1 MNNVQQQLLS
11 KAAIIVVVLCCLLNA
26 ELYTLHAVIDSATCK
41 HSRVGQYR
49 ERIAAKKHDVK
60 AAFGNYLPTVTLGG
74 SFNRI
79 NDPLTINLD
88 PIREA
93 LIGLEANDLVQM
105 ESIKAKI
112 AGGSYIV
119 NNSQMYSTYY
129 TAAQS
134 ALDTRVPHFIDTLKE
149 VQYPSL
155 SLTLV
160 QPLFTGFKI
169 TAGHNAAKADLEVS
183 LNECQKIKNEL
194 IRDIA
199 VNYINLIVERNAV
212 QIRTDVLD
220 GMKQHRKR
228 AQILSENGMISA
240 NQVLRA
246 KVAVAEAERNLD
258 FELNRLELLNVTM
271 NKICCIDESVK
282 IEPLQQLTYTPVT
295 DSLGKIVAMAMENQP
310 VFGILKN
317 NYIMAKQKNTVSKA
331 VLYPQVNAFGKYE
344 VFKDYL
350 SAMEPQWV
358 VGVQASLP
366 LFNGGKNMA
375 AIQSSSHIV
384 NEVRQMEITAQRDIT
399 LVINKFYREMKS
411 AENKYLHLESDI
423 ELANENLF
431 QCKSRFESGYGTSLE
446 IIDAELVLEKNRME
460 RVAAL
465 GEYYKSIAELYTAAG
480 LPLISV
486 SLIEGSA
493 GK

>member
-1 MNNVQQQLLS
+1 MKNVKKLLS
-11 KAAIIVVVLCCLLNA
+11 LVTIIGAVFCSISNAAVVSLNA
-26 ELYTLHAVIDSATCK
+26 IIDSAENK
-41 HSRVGQYR
+41 HSKIHQYK
-49 ERIAAKKHDVK
+49 ERIAVKKYDIK
-60 AAFGNYLPTVTLGG
+60 TAWGNYLPSLMLSG

-88 PIREA
+88 PVREA
-93 LIGLEANDLVQM
+93 MIGLEANDIVQI

-112 AGGSYIV
+112 AGGSYIA
-119 NNSQMYSTYY
+119 NNSQLYSTYY

-134 ALDTRVPHFIDTLKE
+134 ALDTRIPHFIDTLKE

-155 SLTLV
+155 TLTLV

-169 TAGHNAAKADLEVS
+169 TAGHKAAKADLEVS
-183 LNECQKIKNEL
+183 LNEYKKIKNEL

-199 VNYINLIVERNAV
+199 VNYVNLIVEKNAV

-220 GMKQHRKR
+220 GMMQHRKR
-228 AQILSENGMISA
+228 AQSLSENGMISA

-258 FELNRLELLNVTM
+258 FELNRQELLNVTI
-271 NKICCIDESVK
+271 NKICCIDDSVK
-282 IEPLQQLTYTPVT
+282 IEPQQQLTYSPVT
-295 DSLGKIVAMAMENQP
+295 DSLDTIVALAMQHQP
-310 VFGILKN
+310 VFGMLEN
-317 NYIMAKQKNTVSKA
+317 NYRMAKQKNVASKA

-366 LFNGGKNMA
+366 LFNGGKNIA
-375 AIQSSSHIV
+375 AIHASAHTV
-384 NEVRQMEITAQRDIT
+384 NEVQQMILSAQRDMT
-399 LVINKFYREMKS
+399 LLINKFYREMKS
-411 AENKYLHLESDI
+411 AENKYLHLEADI
-423 ELANENLF
+423 ELANENLY

-460 RVAAL
+460 RMVAL
-465 GEYYKSIAELYTAAG
+465 GEYYKSIIELYTAAG
-480 LPLISV
+480 LPEISV
-486 SLIEGSA
+486 KLIEGSA

>member
-1 MNNVQQQLLS
+1 MNDVKKLISL
-11 KAAIIVVVLCCLLNA
+11 ATIIVVVLCGRSNGTEFSLN
-26 ELYTLHAVIDSATCK
+26 AVIDSATNK
-41 HSRVGQYR
+41 HSKIHQYR
-49 ERIAAKKHDVK
+49 ERIDAKKYDVK
-60 AAFGNYLPTVTLGG
+60 SATGNYMPSLTLSG

-93 LIGLEANDLVQM
+93 MIGLEASDIVQM
-105 ESIKAKI
+105 ESIKAKL

-119 NNSQMYSTYY
+119 NNSQLYNTYY
-129 TAAQS
+129 TAAVS
-134 ALDTRVPHFIDTLKE
+134 TLDNKIPHFVDTLKD

-155 SLTLV
+155 SVTLV

-169 TAGHNAAKADLEVS
+169 TAGRKAAKADLEVS
-183 LNECQKIKNEL
+183 LNEYKKIQNEL

-199 VNYINLIVERNAV
+199 VNYINLIVEKNAV

-220 GMKQHRKR
+220 GMMKHMKR
-228 AQILSENGMISA
+228 AQSLSENGMISA

-246 KVAVAEAERNLD
+246 KVAVAEAQRNLD
-258 FELNRLELLNVTM
+258 FELNRMELLSVTM
-271 NKICCIDESVK
+271 NMICCIDDTGK
-282 IEPLQQLTYTPVT
+282 IVPKQQLTYTVVT
-295 DSLGKIVAMAMENQP
+295 DSLEKIITLALENHP
-310 VFGILKN
+310 VFGMLDN
-317 NYIMAKQKNTVSKA
+317 NYIMAKQKNIASKA

-344 VFKDYL
+344 LFKDYL
-350 SAMEPQWV
+350 SAMEPQWI

-366 LFNGGKNMA
+366 LFSGGKNIA
-375 AIQSSSHIV
+375 AIHASSHTV
-384 NEVRQMEITAQRDIT
+384 NEVHQMKLSAQRDIT
-399 LVINKFYREMKS
+399 LLINKHYREMKS
-411 AENKYLHLESDI
+411 SENRYLHLESDI

-460 RVAAL
+460 RTAAL
-465 GEYYKSIAELYTAAG
+465 GEYYKSIVELYTAAG
-480 LPLISV
+480 LPFVSV
-486 SLIEGSA
+486 NLIEGST

>member
-1 MNNVQQQLLS
+1 MKNVKKILS
-11 KAAIIVVVLCCLLNA
+11 VATIIGVVLCSRPNAADFSLNA
-26 ELYTLHAVIDSATCK
+26 IIDSATIK
-41 HSRVGQYR
+41 HSKIHQYK
-49 ERIAAKKHDVK
+49 ERIEAKRYDVK
-60 AAFGNYLPTVTLGG
+60 AATGNYMPSLTLSG

-79 NDPLTINLD
+79 NDPLTFNLD

-93 LIGLEANDLVQM
+93 MIGLEANDIVQM

-119 NNSQMYSTYY
+119 NNSQMYNTYY
-129 TAAQS
+129 TAAVSTLNQ
-134 ALDTRVPHFIDTLKE
+134 RIPHFVDTLKE

-169 TAGHNAAKADLEVS
+169 TAGRKAAKADLEGS
-183 LNECQKIKNEL
+183 LNEFQKIQNEL
-194 IRDIA
+194 IRDIS
-199 VNYINLIVERNAV
+199 VNYINLIVEKNAV

-220 GMKQHRKR
+220 GMMQHKKR
-228 AQILSENGMISA
+228 AEILSENGMISA

-258 FELNRLELLNVTM
+258 FELNRLELLHVTM
-271 NKICCIDESVK
+271 NKICCIDDSVK
-282 IEPLQQLTYTPVT
+282 IEPQQPLSYTEVT
-295 DSLGKIVAMAMENQP
+295 DSLDKIIALAMENHP
-310 VFGILKN
+310 VFGMLKN
-317 NYIMAKQKNTVSKA
+317 NYIMAKQKNSASKA
-331 VLYPQVNAFGKYE
+331 AFYPQVNAFGKYE

-358 VGVQASLP
+358 VGVQANLP
-366 LFNGGKNMA
+366 LFSGGKNIA
-375 AIQSSSHIV
+375 AMRASSHTV
-384 NEVRQMEITAQRDIT
+384 NEVEQMEISAQRDIT
-399 LVINKFYREMKS
+399 LLINKFYREMKS

-465 GEYYKSIAELYTAAG
+465 GEYYKSIVEMYTAAG
-480 LPLISV
+480 LPLLSV
-486 SLIEGSA
+486 KLIEGSA

>member
-1 MNNVQQQLLS
+1 MKDVKNLLS
-11 KAAIIVVVLCCLLNA
+11 VVTIIVALFCSRLNA
-26 ELYTLHAVIDSATCK
+26 AVYSLNAIIDSATTK
-41 HSRVGQYR
+41 HSKIQQYK
-49 ERIAAKKHDVK
+49 ERIAAKKYDVK
-60 AAFGNYLPTVTLGG
+60 AATGNYMPSLTLSG

-93 LIGLEANDLVQM
+93 MIGLEANDIVQM

-119 NNSQMYSTYY
+119 NGSPLYNTYY
-129 TAAQS
+129 TGAVS
-134 ALDTRVPHFIDTLKE
+134 SLENKLPHFVDTLKD

-169 TAGHNAAKADLEVS
+169 TAGRKAAKADLEVS
-183 LNECQKIKNEL
+183 MNEYRKIQNEL

-199 VNYINLIVERNAV
+199 VNYINLIVEKNAV
-212 QIRTDVLD
+212 QIRTDVLE
-220 GMKQHRKR
+220 GMMQHKKR
-228 AQILSENGMISA
+228 AQILSDNGMISA

-246 KVAVAEAERNLD
+246 KVAVAEAQRNLD
-258 FELNRLELLNVTM
+258 FEVNRLELLYVTM
-271 NKICCIDESVK
+271 NKMCCIDDSVK
-282 IEPLQQLTYTPVT
+282 IEPQQQLNYTTVT
-295 DSLGKIVAMAMENQP
+295 DSLEKIIALAMENHP
-310 VFGILKN
+310 VFGMLKN
-317 NYIMAKQKNTVSKA
+317 NYIMAKQKNIASKA
-331 VLYPQVNAFGKYE
+331 VFYPQVNAFGKYE
-344 VFKDYL
+344 VFRDYL

-366 LFNGGKNMA
+366 LFSGGKNIA
-375 AIQSSSHIV
+375 AMHASSHTV
-384 NEVRQMEITAQRDIT
+384 NEVHQMELSAQRDIT
-399 LVINKFYREMKS
+399 LLINKHFREMKS
-411 AENKYLHLESDI
+411 AENRYLHLDSDI

-460 RVAAL
+460 RTAAL
-465 GEYYKSIAELYTAAG
+465 GEYYKSIVEMYTAAG
-480 LPLISV
+480 LPLLSV
-486 SLIEGSA
+486 TLIEGSA
-493 GK
+493 VK